1 MKAGNKLQNGIEV
14 PINAVIEIHPVTKQ
28 EYYLSG
34 IIDNKKYYK
43 IISTG
48 VVVVK

>member
-1 MKAGNKLQNGIEV
+1 MRAGCKLYKGIEV
-14 PINAVIEIHPVTKQ
+14 PANATIETHPTTGQ

-34 IIDNKKYYK
+34 IHGNKKYYK

-48 VVVVK
+48 VVVSK